1 MAKLFHIKPDF
12 VGTTVLLGGGKLGK
26 VWLAKTCAGLFG
38 RLGNHIMLIT
48 FCFCSLFHT
57 GGCHWLLCFAKANYH
72 RALEVC
78 AGGRLFFVI
87 VDNEETGK
95 ALLERGQLRLG
106 ASVLRGG
113 LMLTMNG
120 PNLP

>member
-1 MAKLFHIKPDF
+1 
-12 VGTTVLLGGGKLGK
+12 
-26 VWLAKTCAGLFG
+26 
-38 RLGNHIMLIT
+38 MLIT
-48 FCFCSLFHT
+48 FCFCSLFHV

-113 LMLTMNG
+113 LILLLWISCTAWIETHEIMIHGKTPFDSSGSKVGLGMFAH
-120 PNLP
+120 L